1 MINLTYNGR
10 LLLLRPAALGK
21 SFESDCTVTVSKSEA
36 PSPEN
41 HWKRSQVQVPCP
53 MYWYDKDP
61 VSNEE
66 VFVTYA
72 GYAPRIIKALQKMG
86 PDIVYDDRRPCGLP
100 EPTLGVLRGIEW
112 RHRQAEVFAGLL
124 GQRGGIIKCP
134 TGYGKSF
141 LCRQLSRVYPEAKIV
156 ITVTS
161 LDVARTMFDEL
172 KMDIPDLGFCGTG
185 GQRPGRVTVAVSKSL
200 EHCPRDANI
209 VLCDE
214 AHTLCTASYIKVLNQ
229 FSKAKMFGFTATPE
243 GRSDKGDGFLEA
255 IFGPI
260 ISDVSYQE
268 GVAHGNIVQIDARIY
283 RSSLGPDVSG
293 ISNKA
298 TADRLGIIR
307 NNDRNTLVIRAV
319 RELEEELGLDAQ
331 IILMVDKIEHA
342 YLLAQQLPEYT
353 VVTGVMPKER
363 VEELLAN
370 GAMTKDQALCTAKDR
385 EKYRTAFEANK
396 LKRVICTRV
405 WEKGV
410 DFRDLQGL
418 VRADG
423 LASPIAAGQIPGRLS
438 RLAKTT
444 DKTTG
449 VLVDF
454 FDSYSKNLLSRSRAR
469 LREYKANGWDISYKD

>member
-21 SFESDCTVTVSKSEA
+21 TFEGDCTVTVSQSQA

-66 VFVTYA
+66 VFITYA
-72 GYAPRIIKALQKMG
+72 GYAPRIIKGLEKLG
-86 PDIVYDDRRPCGLP
+86 VDIAYDDRRPCGLP
-100 EPTLGVLRGIEW
+100 EPTLGILKGIEW
-112 RHRQAEVFAGLL
+112 RYRQAEVFAGLL

-141 LCRQLSRVYPEAKIV
+141 LIRQLSRVYPESKIV
-156 ITVTS
+156 VTVTS
-161 LDVARTMFDEL
+161 LDVAKTLFEEL
-172 KMDIPDLGFCGTG
+172 RLTIPDLGFCGTG
-185 GQRPGRVTVAVSKSL
+185 GQHPGRVTVAVSKSL
-200 EHCPRDANI
+200 ENCPRDANI

-214 AHTLCTASYIKVLNQ
+214 AHTLCTPSYIKLLNR
-229 FSKAKMFGFTATPE
+229 FSRAKMFGFTATPT
-243 GRSDKGDGFLEA
+243 GRSDNADGFLEA

-268 GVAHGNIVQIDARIY
+268 GVAHGNIVQIDARIF
-283 RSSLGPDVSG
+283 RSPVGPDVSG

-298 TADRLGIIR
+298 MADRMGIIR
-307 NNDRNTLVIRAV
+307 NNDRNNLVIRATK
-319 RELEEELGLDAQ
+319 ELEEELGSEAQ
-331 IILMVDKIEHA
+331 ILVMVDKIEHA
-342 YLLAQQLPEYT
+342 YILAQALPEYT

-370 GAMTKDQALCTAKDR
+370 GAMTKEQALCTAKDR
-385 EKYRTAFEANK
+385 EKHRTAFEANE

-438 RLAKTT
+438 RLSRTVEKSS
-444 DKTTG
+444 G
-449 VLVDF
+449 ILVDF
-454 FDSYSKNLLSRSRAR
+454 YDSYSKNLLSRSKAR
-469 LREYKANGWDISYKD
+469 LREYKGNGWSITYKD